1 MDLRMHQFLKY
12 LKQQLLKNKLL
23 NRTNKNLIMKK
34 LSLLTI
40 ILFAAFSSINAQ
52 SIFSSYSFNVEQKD
66 QNTVLQLY
74 KDYFG
79 KKENLVKGITV
90 TLYENHFKGK
100 DVATHE
106 VVFSGTPETMGAA
119 YDSKGSYAWALFQT
133 ELSKYCKGVR
143 AAEGKRFSS
152 FGDTSS
158 AMYPIQDLYLV
169 NVKNPELFKSN
180 FDAFWSKNIPANSR
194 ITFGSITTLNE
205 EKTTHYV
212 VRSFKDFTT
221 KFKDDLQSIK
231 GYAEMM
237 GLQKEIRTFNSST
250 TRVLLGKW

>member
-1 MDLRMHQFLKY
+1 
-12 LKQQLLKNKLL
+12 
-23 NRTNKNLIMKK
+23 MKK

-52 SIFSSYSFNVEQKD
+52 GIFSSYAFNVEPKD
-66 QNTVLQLY
+66 QAIVLQLY
-74 KDYFG
+74 KDYFA
-79 KKENLVKGITV
+79 KKEHLIKGVTV
-90 TLYENHFKGK
+90 ALYENHFRAK

-106 VVFSGTPETMGAA
+106 LVVTGTPEAMGAG
-119 YDSKGSYAWALFQT
+119 YDSKASDAWSLFQS
-133 ELSKYCKGVR
+133 ELSKYCKPVR

-158 AMYPIQDLYLV
+158 VIYPIQDVYFI
-169 NVKNPELFKSN
+169 NVKDQELFKSR
-180 FDAFWSKNIPANSR
+180 FDAFWSKNIPANTR
-194 ITFGSITTLNE
+194 ISLGSVTTLNE

-221 KFKDDLQSIK
+221 KFKDDAQSLK

-237 GLQKEIRTFNSST
+237 NLQKEIRTFNSST
-250 TRVLLGKW
+250 TRILLGRW

>member
-1 MDLRMHQFLKY
+1 
-12 LKQQLLKNKLL
+12 
-23 NRTNKNLIMKK
+23 MKK
-34 LSLLTI
+34 LSLLAI
-40 ILFAAFSSINAQ
+40 IMFAALSSINAQ
-52 SIFSSYSFNVEQKD
+52 SIFTSYTFNVEAKD

-79 KKENLVKGITV
+79 KKENIVKGITV
-90 TLYENHFKGK
+90 TLYENHFRGRE
-100 DVATHE
+100 VATHE
-106 VVFSGTPETMGAA
+106 VIFSGTAEVMGAA
-119 YDSKGSYAWALFQT
+119 YDSKSSTAWSLFQS
-133 ELSKYCKGVR
+133 ELSKYCKPVR
-143 AAEGKRFSS
+143 AAEGKRFTG

-158 AMYPIQDLYLV
+158 VIYPIQDVYFI

-180 FDAFWSKNIPANSR
+180 FDAFWSKNIPANTR
-194 ITFGSITTLNE
+194 IAFGSVTTINE

-221 KFKDDLQSIK
+221 KFKDDPQSLK

-237 GLQKEIRTFNSST
+237 SLQKETRTFNSST

>member
-1 MDLRMHQFLKY
+1 
-12 LKQQLLKNKLL
+12 
-23 NRTNKNLIMKK
+23 MKK

-52 SIFSSYSFNVEQKD
+52 GIFSSYAFNVEPKD
-66 QNTVLQLY
+66 QATVLQLY
-74 KDYFG
+74 KDYFA
-79 KKENLVKGITV
+79 KKEHLIKGVTV
-90 TLYENHFKGK
+90 ALYENHFRAK

-106 VVFSGTPETMGAA
+106 LVVTGTPEAMGAG
-119 YDSKGSYAWALFQT
+119 YDSKASDAWSLFQS
-133 ELSKYCKGVR
+133 ELSKYCKPVR

-158 AMYPIQDLYLV
+158 VIYPIQDVYFI
-169 NVKNPELFKSN
+169 NVKDQELFKSR
-180 FDAFWSKNIPANSR
+180 FDAFWSKNIPANTR
-194 ITFGSITTLNE
+194 ISLGSLTTLNE

-221 KFKDDLQSIK
+221 KFKDDAQSLK

-237 GLQKEIRTFNSST
+237 NLQKEIRTFNSST
-250 TRVLLGKW
+250 TRILLGRW

>member
-1 MDLRMHQFLKY
+1 
-12 LKQQLLKNKLL
+12 
-23 NRTNKNLIMKK
+23 MKK
-34 LSLLTI
+34 LSLLAI
-40 ILFAAFSSINAQ
+40 MMFAIFSSINAQ
-52 SIFSSYSFNVEQKD
+52 GIFSSYSFNVEPKD

-74 KDYFG
+74 KEYFS
-79 KKENLVKGITV
+79 KKENLIKGVTI

-100 DVATHE
+100 DIATHE
-106 VVFSGTPETMGAA
+106 MVASGTPEAMGAA
-119 YDSKGSYAWALFQT
+119 YDGKGSAAWNLFQS

-158 AMYPIQDLYLV
+158 AIYPIQDV
-169 NVKNPELFKSN
+169 FFINVKDPELFKSR
-180 FDAFWSKNIPANSR
+180 FDAFWSKNIPANTR
-194 ITFGSITTLNE
+194 IAIGSVTTLNE

-221 KFKDDLQSIK
+221 KFKDDVQSIK

-237 GLQKEIRTFNSST
+237 SLQKEIRTFNSST
-250 TRVLLGKW
+250 TRILLGRW

>member
-1 MDLRMHQFLKY
+1 
-12 LKQQLLKNKLL
+12 
-23 NRTNKNLIMKK
+23 MKK

-52 SIFSSYSFNVEQKD
+52 SIFTSYTFNVEQKD
-66 QNTVLQLY
+66 QNTVFQLY

-79 KKENLVKGITV
+79 KKENLIKGITV
-90 TLYENHFKGK
+90 TLYENHFRGK

-106 VVFSGTPETMGAA
+106 VVFSGTAEAMGAG
-119 YDSKGSYAWALFQT
+119 YDSKGTYAWALFQT

-143 AAEGKRFSS
+143 AAEGRRFTS

-158 AMYPIQDLYLV
+158 VLYPVQDV
-169 NVKNPELFKSN
+169 FFINVKNPELFKSN
-180 FDAFWSKNIPANSR
+180 FDAFWSKNIPVNTR
-194 ITFGSITTLNE
+194 ISFGSVTTINE

-221 KFKDDLQSIK
+221 KFKDEPQSLK

-250 TRVLLGKW
+250 TRTILGRW

>member
-1 MDLRMHQFLKY
+1 
-12 LKQQLLKNKLL
+12 
-23 NRTNKNLIMKK
+23 MKK

-40 ILFAAFSSINAQ
+40 ILFAAISSINAQ
-52 SIFSSYSFNVEQKD
+52 SIFTSYTFNVEAKD

-90 TLYENHFKGK
+90 TLYENHFRGR

-106 VVFSGTPETMGAA
+106 VVFSGTAEVMGAA
-119 YDSKGSYAWALFQT
+119 YDSKSSTAWSLFQS
-133 ELSKYCKGVR
+133 ELSKYCKPFR
-143 AAEGKRFSS
+143 AAEGRRFTN

-158 AMYPIQDLYLV
+158 AIYPVQDVLFI
-169 NVKNPELFKSN
+169 NITDQELFKSN
-180 FDAFWSKNIPANSR
+180 FDAFWSKNSPANTKIS
-194 ITFGSITTLNE
+194 FGSVRTINE

-221 KFKDDLQSIK
+221 KFKDDVQSYK